1 MVKTFSKAALAEQG
15 SHLELSSPR
24 LFSPSR
30 FLSLS
35 PPFFVCSRG
44 VEDEGVFDSQSLY
57 LRLYPSLVQLDDVES
72 FIRPRPLLKARYV
85 AHLRRG
91 RPREVPCEFSVQ
103 VSTLSRARVV
113 QTEAVETHRGLQR
126 NHTRQICVCHI
137 SVGHTNAERWHWQR
151 AQAPL
156 IRGSLRSPAAS
167 SPFRP
172 VYTTSNWKLHWDNTC
187 NTPLKG
193 RQRHRQEYICE
204 CLLRLCPVVHI
215 IAHLFCL
222 SSFLGAGLGPR
233 TTCNLTK

>member
-57 LRLYPSLVQLDDVES
+57 LRLYPSLVQFDDVES

-126 NHTRQICVCHI
+126 NHTRQICVCHL
-137 SVGHTNAERWHWQR
+137 SVGHTNADR
-151 AQAPL
+151 
-156 IRGSLRSPAAS
+156 
-167 SPFRP
+167 
-172 VYTTSNWKLHWDNTC
+172 
-187 NTPLKG
+187 
-193 RQRHRQEYICE
+193 
-204 CLLRLCPVVHI
+204 
-215 IAHLFCL
+215 
-222 SSFLGAGLGPR
+222 
-233 TTCNLTK
+233 